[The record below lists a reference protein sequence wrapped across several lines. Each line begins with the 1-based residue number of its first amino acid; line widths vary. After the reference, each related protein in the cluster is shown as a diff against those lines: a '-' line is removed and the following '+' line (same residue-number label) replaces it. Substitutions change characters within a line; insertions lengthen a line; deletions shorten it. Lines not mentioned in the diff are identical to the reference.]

1 MERLNDDKTLLSGNF
16 QLELF
21 SYIDIDSELHFIYF
35 TYTI

>member
-1 MERLNDDKTLLSGNF
+1 MERLNDDKTLLSGKL

-35 TYTI
+35 TYAI